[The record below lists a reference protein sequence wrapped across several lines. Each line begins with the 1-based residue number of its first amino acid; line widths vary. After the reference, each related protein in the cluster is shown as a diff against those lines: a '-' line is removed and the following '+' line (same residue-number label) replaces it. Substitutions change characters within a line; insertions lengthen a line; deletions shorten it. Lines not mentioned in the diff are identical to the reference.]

1 MFVII
6 IGGGRTGTQLATLLL
21 EQNHLVHLVEH
32 RREVLSRIHRE
43 LPTEIIY
50 EGYFI
55 NPDVLEQAEIHKAEV
70 LAACTA
76 NDEENLVAC
85 YLARVRYGVGRTIAR
100 VNNPRNAWLFDDKF
114 HVDVAL
120 SNAEIMAKLIEEEMS
135 MGDMM
140 TLLKLRRG
148 DYSLV
153 EEKIPSGARA
163 IGIPIKDM
171 KLPDNC
177 IIAAIIR
184 NGKVILPRGLTTL
197 EVDDEVLAITDSE
210 GAEQLTTLFSHPH
223 LSRNGESG
231 LTKPA
236 R

>member
-21 EQNHLVHLVEH
+21 DQNHLVRLIEH
-32 RREVLSRIHRE
+32 RRDVLSRIHRE
-43 LPTEIIY
+43 LPTEMIY
-50 EGYFI
+50 EGYFL
-55 NPDVLEQAEIHKAEV
+55 NPGVLEQAEIHKADV

-85 YLARVRYGVGRTIAR
+85 YLARSRYQVARTIAR
-100 VNNPRNAWLFDDKF
+100 VNNPRNAWLFDEKF

-120 SNAEIMAKLIEEEMS
+120 NNAEIMARLIEEEMS

-153 EEKIPSGARA
+153 EEKITTGARA

-171 KLPDNC
+171 KLPENC

-184 NGKVILPRGLTTL
+184 NGNVILPRGLTTL
-197 EVDDEVLAITDSE
+197 EVDDEVLAITDNQ
-210 GAEQLTTLFSHPH
+210 GADQLAVIFANTNAQHV
-223 LSRNGESG
+223 
-231 LTKPA
+231 
-236 R
+236 

>member
-21 EQNHLVHLVEH
+21 DQNHLVRLIEH
-32 RREVLSRIHRE
+32 RRDVLSRIHRE
-43 LPTEIIY
+43 LPTEMVY
-50 EGYFI
+50 EGYFL
-55 NPDVLEQAEIHKAEV
+55 NPGVLEQAEIHKADV

-85 YLARVRYGVGRTIAR
+85 YLARSRYQVARTIAR
-100 VNNPRNAWLFDDKF
+100 VNNPRNAWLFDEKF

-120 SNAEIMAKLIEEEMS
+120 NNAEIMARLIEEEMS

-153 EEKIPSGARA
+153 EEKITTGARA

-171 KLPDNC
+171 KLPENC

-184 NGKVILPRGLTTL
+184 NGNVILPRGLTTL
-197 EVDDEVLAITDSE
+197 EVDDEVLAITDNQ
-210 GAEQLTTLFSHPH
+210 GADQLAVIFANTNAQHV
-223 LSRNGESG
+223 
-231 LTKPA
+231 
-236 R
+236 